1 MRVILCTRCII
12 HVFSQES
19 MMIYFSSQYNVL
31 VVHTFVLSPTDP
43 INVAEEY
50 FPLGT
55 PNLGSLHS
63 SMYDPFGRHH
73 SDSLHSFMY
82 EPFGTLYSGKLH
94 SSVYDSFGTPDSG
107 GLHNSM

>member
-1 MRVILCTRCII
+1 MLYSVHDVSYMYFPKNQWWFI
-12 HVFSQES
+12 
-19 MMIYFSSQYNVL
+19 FSSQYNVH

-63 SMYDPFGRHH
+63 SMYDPLGRHH
-73 SDSLHSFMY
+73 SDSLHSFKY

-94 SSVYDSFGTPDSG
+94 SSIYDSFGTPDSG